1 MIRYFKYILSAIYY
15 FITNAYTQDNRW
27 VYVGTS
33 DNANY
38 YYDSRT
44 ISRNGNEGE
53 IRIKFMY
60 INSEEWDY
68 CVAKYKVFCDEEL
81 LMAETSLYFDKSGKT
96 SEVLSGE
103 KAVIVTDTP
112 EEAIYKVFMEKTD

>member
-1 MIRYFKYILSAIYY
+1 MIKYFKYILKAIYY
-15 FITNAYTQDNRW
+15 FITNAYSQDSRW

-33 DNANY
+33 DSANY
-38 YYDSRT
+38 YYDSKT
-44 ISRNGNEGE
+44 ISRNGNEGV

-68 CVAKYKVFCDEEL
+68 CVAKYKVICDEEM

-96 SEVLSGE
+96 SEVLSCE
-103 KAVIVTDTP
+103 KVGLLPDTP
-112 EEAIYKVFMEKTD
+112 EEAIYKVFIEKTN

>member
-1 MIRYFKYILSAIYY
+1 MIKYFKYILTAIYY
-15 FITNAYTQDNRW
+15 FITNAYSQDSRW

-33 DNANY
+33 DSANY

-44 ISRNGNEGE
+44 ILRNGNTGE

-60 INSEEWDY
+60 INSVEWDY
-68 CVAKYKVFCDEEL
+68 CVAKYKVFCDEEML
-81 LMAETSLYFDKSGKT
+81 TAETSLYFDKNGKT

-103 KAVIVTDTP
+103 KAGITADTP
-112 EEAIYKVFMEKTD
+112 EEAIYKVFIEKTS